1 MVVPYLSY
9 FKLKEEPF
17 NTTANP
23 RFFFLSP
30 IHSIALGKTE
40 FTVDAKKGLAIVFG
54 DTGTGKSTLARLLH
68 QKFLDKEYTSI
79 LLTNPNYP
87 TTNSLLRTIIQEFQ
101 LPKTAKSYKDNLDI
115 FKMFLYTEAVEK
127 HKNIVLIIDEAQ
139 TLRLPLLELLR
150 QLINFETNDQKLL
163 QLVLF
168 PQEEFRSKLTHPM
181 ARNFRSR
188 VSMASTLEKMGLSE
202 ISEMIDFRWRV
213 ASGNQDHPFTPE
225 ALSSIYLHSEGI
237 PREACII
244 ADNSLLLAFL
254 QKKAA
259 IEKDLVE
266 VAAKDR
272 KDNIG
277 SAGRSE
283 TKPHLQKKGKTQKT
297 KVEETVTAGQE
308 VATNG

>member
-1 MVVPYLSY
+1 MVVPYLTY

-68 QKFLDKEYTSI
+68 QKFLDKEYTSV

-115 FKMFLYTEAVEK
+115 FKHFLYSEAVEK
-127 HKNIVLIIDEAQ
+127 GKNIVLIIDEAQ

-168 PQEEFRSKLTHPM
+168 PQEEFRSKLQHPM

-188 VSMASTLEKMGLSE
+188 ISMASSLDKMGSSE
-202 ISEMIDFRWRV
+202 IIEMIDFRWRV
-213 ASGNQDHPFTPE
+213 ASGNQAHPFTPE
-225 ALSSIYLHSEGI
+225 ALESIYVHSEGI

-244 ADNSLLLAFL
+244 ADNSLLLTYL
-254 QKKAA
+254 QKKTT
-259 IEKDLVE
+259 IEAEIVE
-266 VAAKDR
+266 AAAKDR
-272 KDNIG
+272 RDNIG
-277 SAGRSE
+277 VA
-283 TKPHLQKKGKTQKT
+283 TKPSSKTPKKEMGLDSLVVGAITDK
-297 KVEETVTAGQE
+297 E

>member
-1 MVVPYLSY
+1 MVVPYLPY

-40 FTVDAKKGLAIVFG
+40 FTVDAKKGLTIVFG
-54 DTGTGKSTLARLLH
+54 DTGMGKSTLARLLH
-68 QKFLDKEYTSI
+68 QKFLDKGYTSI

-101 LPKTAKSYKDNLDI
+101 LPKTSKSYKDNLDI
-115 FKMFLYTEAVEK
+115 FKRFLYTEAVENG
-127 HKNIVLIIDEAQ
+127 KNIVLIIDEAQ

-168 PQEEFRSKLTHPM
+168 PQEEFRNKLTHPL

-188 VSMASTLEKMGLSE
+188 ISMASTIDKLGIDE
-202 ISEMIDFRWRV
+202 ITEMIDFRWRV
-213 ASGNQDHPFTPE
+213 ASGNLTHPFTSD
-225 ALSSIYLHSEGI
+225 ALQSLYFHSEGI

-254 QKKAA
+254 QKKSV
-259 IEKDLVE
+259 IDKETVE

-272 KDNIG
+272 IQNIG
-277 SAGRSE
+277 SAK
-283 TKPHLQKKGKTQKT
+283 KPEPKKAKQKNTVVKEKKIDKPT
-297 KVEETVTAGQE
+297 EEE
-308 VATNG
+308 IING